1 MLLAFFAGVSEDP
14 PSKAGLSRALLA
26 LLTCVHR
33 APASQLPLP
42 ALAPP
47 ARLPSAPRRAGSL
60 AIFSGPV
67 RWFTLRAGTSSSAS
81 RRRCTGRRR
90 CGCAPPRAQQ
100 ASQAGFS
107 LGLRSHRTALYR
119 RRHASAPS
127 IGTRTARWCSR
138 SRTTCRRAPPARRS
152 QHAAPAVSC
161 RLTLPLPRCAQCLKY
176 KTDQAADLKKVE
188 KLNALCL
195 SLMGRGL
202 GASPGAFG
210 RDALTRVLLCAA
222 SRVVFAAARFLVYY

>member
-1 MLLAFFAGVSEDP
+1 MRRCFVRSGVSEDP

-26 LLTCVHR
+26 LLTCVVR
-33 APASQLPLP
+33 APASRLPLP

-60 AIFSGPV
+60 AAAGPL

-90 CGCAPPRAQQ
+90 CGCAPPRAQE
-100 ASQAGFS
+100 ASQAGS
-107 LGLRSHRTALYR
+107 ALGLRSLRSPLYR
-119 RRHASAPS
+119 RRRASAPS

-152 QHAAPAVSC
+152 THAAHAVSC